1 MLETEREFFDKIHS
15 QLLADHPGKFVLI
28 KGGDLIGT
36 FATIEEAVTEGARRF
51 GLEPFLV
58 RQVLQAAE
66 NDVNI
71 PALEL
76 GILSANTTRPV

>member
-1 MLETEREFFDKIHS
+1 MLETEREFFDQIRGQLFSDHS
-15 QLLADHPGKFVLI
+15 GKFVLI
-28 KGGDLIGT
+28 KGSELIGA

-58 RQVLQAAE
+58 RQVVQNVE
-66 NDVNI
+66 SDVNI